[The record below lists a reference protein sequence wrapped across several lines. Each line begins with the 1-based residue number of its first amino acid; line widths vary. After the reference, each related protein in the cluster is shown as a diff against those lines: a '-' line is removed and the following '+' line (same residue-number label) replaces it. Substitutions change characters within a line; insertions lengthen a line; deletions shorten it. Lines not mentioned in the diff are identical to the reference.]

1 MLNAYKINQ
10 KEVRIM
16 AKQYV
21 TVAGFWKYYG
31 LIPFE
36 EGQIV
41 YLKKEPDNLHD
52 AEAIAVHLPYVGTVG
67 YLANSPRSVVR
78 GTMSAGRLYDRIDA
92 NSVARVLFISESNII
107 CELLSKKKSAYYLK
121 RFDSYADELRQIV
134 EEGFS
139 SEENTGSDV
148 PATEVNDGVI
158 RITPL
163 WKK

>member
-1 MLNAYKINQ
+1 
-10 KEVRIM
+10 
-16 AKQYV
+16 
-21 TVAGFWKYYG
+21 
-31 LIPFE
+31 
-36 EGQIV
+36 
-41 YLKKEPDNLHD
+41 
-52 AEAIAVHLPYVGTVG
+52 
-67 YLANSPRSVVR
+67 
-78 GTMSAGRLYDRIDA
+78 MSAGRLYDRIDA

>member
-1 MLNAYKINQ
+1 
-10 KEVRIM
+10 M

-21 TVAGFWKYYG
+21 TVAGFWKFYG

-78 GTMSAGRLYDRIDA
+78 GTMSAGRLYDRIES
-92 NSVARVLFISESNII
+92 NSVARVLFISDTNII
-107 CELLSKKKSAYYLK
+107 CELLSQKKSAYYLK
-121 RFDSYADELRQIV
+121 RFDTYAEELRQIV

-139 SEENTGSDV
+139 SEETSATGL
-148 PATEVNDGVI
+148 PASEVEGNVI